1 MFIGIHFLKINLWG
15 NIAKVWAKRVVV
27 GSRLKIENG
36 YVSAANET
44 FRVTE
49 LTIEVSVNQESLIEV
64 GPTIQ
69 KPKIE
74 FTPFEDL
81 IARHRQISELIH
93 IRGRIAS
100 ISNSS
105 KQVVVKVVDD
115 EDLDIQVIFSKDR
128 FDPALEKDSL
138 LSVTFGKLC
147 HYEKKACL
155 SDKGK
160 GEKEKLLKHLNQI
173 ETDYGAYLFAK
184 DPSIKFRDYVEGVF
198 TNSPPQV
205 EKQVI
210 DVTELLRH
218 NYWAKYLNEELR
230 RLVHDDS
237 ADRQELDN
245 PADRQELDNPEDR
258 REQNNTIYDD
268 IDSLS
273 ESNILQELHSDDE
286 LQLQREA
293 AEAERL
299 REAEAERRRTAA
311 EAERLREAAEAERRR
326 EAEAERLRE
335 ARN

>member
-1 MFIGIHFLKINLWG
+1 MVAVTGIKNYTAKVYFGVLMFIGIHFLKINLWG
-15 NIAKVWAKRVVV
+15 NIAKVWAKRMVV

-36 YVSAANET
+36 YVSAANEN

-81 IARHRQISELIH
+81 IARHRQISKLIH

-147 HYEKKACL
+147 HYGSELAIRIIDFSRVSSEIL
-155 SDKGK
+155 D
-160 GEKEKLLKHLNQI
+160 
-173 ETDYGAYLFAK
+173 
-184 DPSIKFRDYVEGVF
+184 FRF
-198 TNSPPQV
+198 F
-205 EKQVI
+205 
-210 DVTELLRH
+210 
-218 NYWAKYLNEELR
+218 
-230 RLVHDDS
+230 
-237 ADRQELDN
+237 DRF
-245 PADRQELDNPEDR
+245 
-258 REQNNTIYDD
+258 
-268 IDSLS
+268 
-273 ESNILQELHSDDE
+273 
-286 LQLQREA
+286 
-293 AEAERL
+293 
-299 REAEAERRRTAA
+299 
-311 EAERLREAAEAERRR
+311 
-326 EAEAERLRE
+326 
-335 ARN
+335 